1 LRHLFARQLSLLGS
15 YMGTFADLRAV
26 AALFF
31 DGRIAPVIDSVV
43 PLAHAADAQRR
54 LEDRQQFGKIVLE
67 ISSPARESRPQGQQ
81 RSQRAR
87 PSVSALLSEPPARP

>member
-1 LRHLFARQLSLLGS
+1 GGRLVTSNATTGPRGAIDLRHLFARQLSLLGS

-31 DGRIAPVIDSVV
+31 DGRIAPIIDSVF

-54 LEDRQQFGKIVLE
+54 LEERQPFGKSVLAL
-67 ISSPARESRPQGQQ
+67 SSPARESRPQGLQ
-81 RSQRAR
+81 
-87 PSVSALLSEPPARP
+87 